1 MTEFHD
7 KSFEHAWRY
16 FELHANQ
23 RMTVFNFFLV
33 ATGLIAAGIAA
44 SLQSD
49 KNLTLVG
56 VFLGV
61 LLTLISFIF
70 WKLDQRVCSLM
81 KSAESAMASLES
93 LLPVETARLFN
104 GESAL
109 TTEACSTGNAWV
121 RHWTYGRSF
130 RVTFWTTGIFG
141 ALSALFSGL
150 RLLGLLP

>member
-1 MTEFHD
+1 MTDFHE
-7 KSFEHAWRY
+7 KSLDHAWRY

-33 ATGLIAAGIAA
+33 ATGLISAGIAA

-49 KNLTLVG
+49 KNLTLLG
-56 VFLGV
+56 VFLGI
-61 LLTLISFIF
+61 LLAFISFIF

-81 KSAESAMASLES
+81 KSAELAMASLES
-93 LLPVETARLFN
+93 VFPIDTVHLFK

-109 TTEACSTGNAWV
+109 TNEACSTGNSWI
-121 RHWTYGRSF
+121 RHWTYGQSF

-141 ALSALFSGL
+141 ASSALFSIFS
-150 RLLGLLP
+150 LLGLLQ